1 MGQHGAKW
9 PEWRMQP
16 AEPQPARGVPLW
28 VRIAVSAAI
37 FAALMWVAKS
47 SGSVSGSTAIELGA
61 NGHCDRFPRSPSMVD
76 RPRRDGPR
84 VSPRVR
90 KYLVVS
96 TIQSCEIRA

>member
-47 SGSVSGSTAIELGA
+47 SGLL
-61 NGHCDRFPRSPSMVD
+61 P
-76 RPRRDGPR
+76 
-84 VSPRVR
+84 
-90 KYLVVS
+90 
-96 TIQSCEIRA
+96 